1 MLSPNFQVAS
11 FEVEEYNQEPIG
23 ITYKFAGSDKCI
35 TKELFKKGTS
45 FPNTKSITFDNKL
58 GNLELMVHY
67 TDTAVLM
74 QGLPGQIAQYNI
86 SEGKKED
93 KTEKYSFCMRV
104 SNNIHNVPSLDE
116 VEFIQEWTEEEKIPV
131 KASPI
136 TPPPK
141 ADPPKDETKPAAEGE
156 KPAEGEQ
163 KPAEEK
169 PAEEQKQEEVKQPEQ
184 TYEIKQR

>member
-1 MLSPNFQVAS
+1 M
-11 FEVEEYNQEPIG
+11 
-23 ITYKFAGSDKCI
+23 
-35 TKELFKKGTS
+35 
-45 FPNTKSITFDNKL
+45 

-93 KTEKYSFCMRV
+93 KAEKYSFCMRV

-141 ADPPKDETKPAAEGE
+141 ADPPKDEAKPAAEGE
-156 KPAEGEQ
+156 AAAEGEQ

-169 PAEEQKQEEVKQPEQ
+169 PAEEQKQEEVQQPEQ

>member
-1 MLSPNFQVAS
+1 
-11 FEVEEYNQEPIG
+11 
-23 ITYKFAGSDKCI
+23 
-35 TKELFKKGTS
+35 
-45 FPNTKSITFDNKL
+45 
-58 GNLELMVHY
+58 
-67 TDTAVLM
+67 M

-86 SEGKKED
+86 GEGKKDD
-93 KTEKYSFCMRV
+93 KTEKHSFCMRV

-141 ADPPKDETKPAAEGE
+141 ADPPKDESKPAEGE
-156 KPAEGEQ
+156 APADGEQ

-169 PAEEQKQEEVKQPEQ
+169 PAEEQK
-184 TYEIKQR
+184 

>member
-1 MLSPNFQVAS
+1 
-11 FEVEEYNQEPIG
+11 
-23 ITYKFAGSDKCI
+23 
-35 TKELFKKGTS
+35 
-45 FPNTKSITFDNKL
+45 
-58 GNLELMVHY
+58 MVHY

-74 QGLPGQIAQYNI
+74 PGLPGQIAQYNI
-86 SEGKKED
+86 GEGKKEE

-136 TPPPK
+136 TPVPKPAEPK
-141 ADPPKDETKPAAEGE
+141 ADAAKEGE
-156 KPAEGEQ
+156 SKPAEGEAPADGE

-169 PAEEQKQEEVKQPEQ
+169 PAEEQK
-184 TYEIKQR
+184 